1 MPAYFK
7 PTKLYKFHVANLRS
21 LQIALDNTA
30 LSARKVIA
38 EQNVEAT
45 ASFTRLYAFLV
56 GAWAETRFQKLLNE
70 NKAFDEATRNKVLSQ
85 STQLD
90 QWIKT
95 VELSFRHHYKV
106 PHAQLSTQTLPHSS
120 FQRYTTLIA
129 LINDDLKL
137 VIEVRNKLAHGQWI
151 YPLNSGCTEVETSKY
166 LLINGENLLSLQFKR
181 ELISTIAEIVH
192 DLAVSHPT
200 FERDFDAHYRQII
213 NTKLN
218 LANRDFAKYKK
229 LLIEKRQRGIAKRRT
244 INTPFK
250 SE

>member
-1 MPAYFK
+1 MPAYLN
-7 PTKLYKFHVANLRS
+7 PTKLYKYHVANLRS

-56 GAWAETRFQKLLNE
+56 GAWAETRLQKLLNE
-70 NKAFDEATRNKVLSQ
+70 NGAFDEGTKGKVLSQ

-106 PHAQLSTQTLPHSS
+106 PHAVLSAQTLPHSS
-120 FQRYTTLIA
+120 FQRYTSLIT
-129 LINDDLKL
+129 LINDDLKP
-137 VIEVRNKLAHGQWI
+137 VIEMRNKLAHGQWI
-151 YPLNSGCTEVETSKY
+151 YPLNSGCTELEGSKY
-166 LLINGENLLSLQFKR
+166 MLINGENLLSLQYKR

-192 DLAVSHPT
+192 DLAVSCPT
-200 FERDFDAHYRQII
+200 FERDFDSHYKQIMH
-213 NTKLN
+213 TKAN
-218 LANRDFAKYKK
+218 LANREFAKYKK
-229 LLIEKRQRGIAKRRT
+229 VLIEKRQRGIAMRRK
-244 INTPFK
+244 IITP
-250 SE
+250 S